1 MRQIQIT
8 SVTSTTLPYNLFAC
22 DVYGNQCVLIATV
35 NTSIPPPILITLPT
49 QFNNAPAL
57 GLKLIDSLG
66 CEKFGVIYCDDKGK
80 IYQDGDIFIFMDA
93 NFYIFENQ

>member
-1 MRQIQIT
+1 MTQLQIS
-8 SVTSTTLPYNLFAC
+8 SVTSSLPYNLFAC
-22 DVYGNQCVLIATV
+22 DVYGNQCVLISTV
-35 NTSIPPPILITLPT
+35 NTPIPPPILITLPI
-49 QFNNAPAL
+49 QFNTAPAF
-57 GLKLIDSLG
+57 GLKLIDSFG